1 MGKNAGFEE
10 LGSFQTTD
18 FDSPSGMATLHTKY
32 LFVILLTLA
41 VSHSSL
47 YFLLS

>member
-18 FDSPSGMATLHTKY
+18 FDSPSVDLP
-32 LFVILLTLA
+32 
-41 VSHSSL
+41 SSNDL
-47 YFLLS
+47 GSKSLRHLMLEPPTVTEII